1 MGLER
6 GLINRQIKGRRLLI
20 LRTVNVHYIMYIIFK
35 PLQSLQIC
43 LHFALNFFIN

>member
-20 LRTVNVHYIMYIIFK
+20 LRTVNVHYIMYITS
-35 PLQSLQIC
+35 SLYNHYKYVYI
-43 LHFALNFFIN
+43 LH